1 MFQWNYFQT
10 MLWKEWEKKKTN
22 GTKMVVTK
30 EKDRLLLTSN
40 LSIVCI
46 PYSKILFLSNFSI
59 FSLFI
64 RKSKSVK
71 MRDAYFHPSVS
82 FFEEV
87 QGDDLSEQWS
97 IICLFIGFQEH
108 LPYSVPARRSWELKV
123 RRGYT
128 QPRPHAGGSCW
139 TYLCD
144 PDEAVIASP

>member
-1 MFQWNYFQT
+1 MFFVLKISVRKSHWQIYVSVE
-10 MLWKEWEKKKTN
+10 LLPDYVVKRVRKKKTN

-71 MRDAYFHPSVS
+71 MRGAYFHPSVS
-82 FFEEV
+82 FFEEI
-87 QGDDLSEQWS
+87 QGDDLSEQ
-97 IICLFIGFQEH
+97 
-108 LPYSVPARRSWELKV
+108 
-123 RRGYT
+123 
-128 QPRPHAGGSCW
+128 
-139 TYLCD
+139 
-144 PDEAVIASP
+144 